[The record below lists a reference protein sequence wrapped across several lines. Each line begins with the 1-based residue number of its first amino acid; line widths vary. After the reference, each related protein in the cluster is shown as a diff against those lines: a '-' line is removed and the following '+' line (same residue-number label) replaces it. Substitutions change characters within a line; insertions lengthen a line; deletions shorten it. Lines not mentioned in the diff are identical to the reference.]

1 MEYEINGYKSK
12 TLSVEEYLNKI
23 RPYVEDINSL
33 KKSDTWNIE
42 LTIANNYST
51 SIDNNKEHV
60 QKVII

>member
-1 MEYEINGYKSK
+1 MVKRK